1 LNFVNFVNVQER
13 KEIMKVEEVRNLLIE
28 NNIKSVVPI
37 RHGSG
42 LIKFI
47 IHDPKRKEM
56 IEQLKLIFPEI
67 ITDESM
73 GMTNLYHK

>member
-1 LNFVNFVNVQER
+1 
-13 KEIMKVEEVRNLLIE
+13 MKVAEARNLLSE

-47 IHDPKRKEM
+47 IHDPNRKQM
-56 IEQLKLIFPEI
+56 IEQLKSLFPEI

>member
-1 LNFVNFVNVQER
+1 
-13 KEIMKVEEVRNLLIE
+13 MKVAEARDLLIE
-28 NNIKSVVPI
+28 HNIRGVVPI

-42 LIKFI
+42 LIKFT
-47 IHDPKRKEM
+47 IHNPNRKEI